1 MSNSPNAPKTTAKK
15 RSKAKSTAKKT
26 AKPKAGKV
34 ANPDSRDLRSPESRD
49 AFDGDVLSYV
59 SKNGEV
65 QSRAILDAIGGTMTQ
80 IRASLGRLIDKNLV
94 DVLVVRVADRPLDQV
109 AFLVDRRRGDRF
121 QRQLADLL
129 PEPHQVF
136 VVALDLGLGPLG
148 PRRADDQARAFRHL
162 QLARDLFQL
171 LAIHRVGDLAGN
183 PAAPRRVR
191 HQHAIAARQRQI
203 GG

>member
-34 ANPDSRDLRSPESRD
+34 ANPDSRDLRSPDSRD
-49 AFDGDVLSYV
+49 SFDRDVLSYV

-94 DVLVVRVADRPLDQV
+94 DAHGDTRA
-109 AFLVDRRRGDRF
+109 RRYFIPGAG
-121 QRQLADLL
+121 RQEDAT
-129 PEPHQVF
+129 
-136 VVALDLGLGPLG
+136 
-148 PRRADDQARAFRHL
+148 
-162 QLARDLFQL
+162 
-171 LAIHRVGDLAGN
+171 
-183 PAAPRRVR
+183 AAN
-191 HQHAIAARQRQI
+191 A
-203 GG
+203 